1 MKSVVLTL
9 SMFLTIVDLTGQSVE
24 RFIRIIGNSSYTFES
39 MGTRINFTVNETVKS
54 EYRNTEN
61 SSFEQSLIELKQ
73 KLDSLSIK
81 GNLIE
86 KSNFKFDVSQK
97 TKSKEFYI
105 DIEKQNEVDRII
117 EIQNEKY
124 LIKNFTYLYFEPNF
138 DIEDK
143 LANDAINDAKQ
154 KATAICLKL
163 GKKLGDILNVET
175 RSNGCCSYI
184 SESSNST
191 DQKKYSVTI
200 TFELLNK

>member
-184 SESSNST
+184 SESSNSI